1 MKEYWINRARLASG
15 LALFAYVSLHLINLA
30 LGLVSIEAM
39 DAMLAVV
46 IVFWGHPV
54 VQAVLLTSLLV
65 HFGLAL
71 RALWRRRTWRMP
83 PRELAQISLGFII
96 PFILLSHI
104 TKTRVAADVHGA
116 HITYAF
122 ELLQFWVR
130 DPFNGALQ
138 LLLLVVAW
146 THACIGL
153 NFVMRIQRW
162 YPRAQPYLLITAFTV
177 PLLAVLG
184 FFRAGAVVRE
194 LAKDPAWIAA
204 VDRDVGLSADQK
216 AHLAHLILELR
227 LGLLALLVGLLMVR
241 YVRLL
246 VLRRRG
252 MVTLTFANGKC
263 IAIPHGTS
271 VLEASRDAGIA
282 HASICGGRGRCST
295 CRTHVTCEDNSGG
308 LPAASNF
315 ELGVLQQMKLPPG
328 VRLACQFRP
337 LHNVK
342 VTPILQ
348 PSQAHRAIMQG
359 AELGTEREIAVMFC
373 DLRGFTA
380 LSEHRLPYDVVF
392 LLNRYFAAM
401 GEAITDSDGHID
413 KFIGDGI
420 MALFGMKSN
429 PVSGSRQALAAAA
442 RMSARIDGLNA
453 AFAHELPEKL
463 KIGIG
468 IHSGMAVLGE
478 MGWGTAKGLTA
489 IGDCVNTASRLES
502 MTKEYGAELIVS
514 EDVERNCGLDL
525 SPWPSHEVTVRGRTT
540 PLLIRAFPRAR
551 ELSNAVSL
559 AKAACALPQEDAA

>member
-1 MKEYWINRARLASG
+1 
-15 LALFAYVSLHLINLA
+15 
-30 LGLVSIEAM
+30 
-39 DAMLAVV
+39 
-46 IVFWGHPV
+46 
-54 VQAVLLTSLLV
+54 
-65 HFGLAL
+65 
-71 RALWRRRTWRMP
+71 
-83 PRELAQISLGFII
+83 
-96 PFILLSHI
+96 
-104 TKTRVAADVHGA
+104 
-116 HITYAF
+116 
-122 ELLQFWVR
+122 
-130 DPFNGALQ
+130 
-138 LLLLVVAW
+138 
-146 THACIGL
+146 
-153 NFVMRIQRW
+153 
-162 YPRAQPYLLITAFTV
+162 
-177 PLLAVLG
+177 
-184 FFRAGAVVRE
+184 
-194 LAKDPAWIAA
+194 
-204 VDRDVGLSADQK
+204 
-216 AHLAHLILELR
+216 
-227 LGLLALLVGLLMVR
+227 
-241 YVRLL
+241 
-246 VLRRRG
+246 
-252 MVTLTFANGKC
+252 
-263 IAIPHGTS
+263 
-271 VLEASRDAGIA
+271 
-282 HASICGGRGRCST
+282 
-295 CRTHVTCEDNSGG
+295 VTCENNLGP

-315 ELGVLQQMKLPPG
+315 ELSVLEQMKLPPG

-337 LHNVK
+337 LNNVK

-442 RMSARIDGLNA
+442 RLSARIDGLNA
-453 AFAHELPEKL
+453 AFAHELPQKL

-525 SPWPSHEVTVRGRTT
+525 SPWPSHEITVRGRTT
-540 PLLIRAFPRAR
+540 PLIIRSFPRAR
-551 ELSNAVSL
+551 ELTNAVSL
-559 AKAACALPQEDAA
+559 VKAARAVPQEDAA